1 MDIKIANA
9 AAAYASR
16 RLGDNAMG
24 KAAAIES
31 ADRTGGDFSS
41 LVKSAVNDVT
51 ATSRAS
57 EFMSAQALVNPGDLG
72 SVVTAVSSAEVT
84 MQAVIAVRDKV
95 VSAYQ
100 DILRMP
106 I

>member
-1 MDIKIANA
+1 MDVKIANA

-16 RLGDNAMG
+16 QISSNP
-24 KAAAIES
+24 AAKIASSDDS
-31 ADRTGGDFSS
+31 AGAGGDFSNM
-41 LVKSAVNDVT
+41 VKAAISGAVN
-51 ATSRAS
+51 TSQNS
-57 EFMSAQALVNPGDLG
+57 EFISAQALVNPGNLG
-72 SVVTAVSSAEVT
+72 EVVTAVSSAEVT